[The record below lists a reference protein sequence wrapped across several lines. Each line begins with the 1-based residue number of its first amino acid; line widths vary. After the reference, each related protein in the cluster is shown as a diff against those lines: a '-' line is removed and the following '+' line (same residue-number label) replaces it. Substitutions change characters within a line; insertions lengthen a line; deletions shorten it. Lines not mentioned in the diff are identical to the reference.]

1 MRKWEELAD
10 AKSCFNRADVNEVLF
25 VLLARDPAAPATI
38 RFWAKERAR
47 LGKNLI
53 DDRQIEEALACAAE
67 MEKAFREHSVG
78 KPWYETIGR
87 NQKVGG

>member
-10 AKSCFNRADVNEVLF
+10 AKSCFNKADVNEMLF
-25 VLLARDPAAPATI
+25 VLLARDAAAPATI

-47 LGKNLI
+47 LGKNLYG
-53 DDRQIEEALACAAE
+53 DSQIEAALVCAAE
-67 MEKAFREHSVG
+67 MEKAFRERSLG
-78 KPWYETIGR
+78 KPCYETIGR